1 MIKFEGTSE
10 EKNMPKKLIYTKDPI
25 NWLGVNI
32 GKLEKPAVIILPT
45 EKMLIR
51 MLERFSEGISVDPF
65 PSHDVFPFEEI
76 NTSYTVRS
84 TRLRLLRK
92 LIKGEEPTIATTM
105 HSFLRKTMPPD
116 LFRKSLFLLSPG
128 KEFKLNTSI
137 LKAFGY
143 ERVFSVTEP
152 AQFSIKGGIIDIF
165 VPGDDNPVRI
175 ETFDNKIESIRR
187 FDPGTQRSIER
198 LDSFEFVPG
207 AEALT
212 LEEHLKLAM
221 DRVSYAEKQMGAKA
235 TFKLDD
241 SCNLDTISG
250 MFYKSQSIL
259 ADYLPKETAFIFIE
273 PDKAVD
279 EFSRLEREV
288 LEMLEEKP
296 VEKFLYKRFA
306 GLTPEYFFKLHDYTI
321 LDNREPNFLDWEKST
336 VEERETVLP
345 ERRKKKRE
353 FIPSTPLIDWTE
365 LGTGDLVVH
374 KDYGIGR
381 YLGVKTISS
390 SLGTREY
397 LTLEYR
403 EGTKLYVPVERV
415 DRVHKYVGQEEGIQL
430 NSLKG
435 QRWSR
440 QKKQVEKE
448 IRRRIKELATL
459 YAARENTSGIVL
471 SGDPELEEKLKDS
484 FPHVETEDQLRAIEE
499 VLNDLA
505 QTKPMD
511 RLVSG
516 DAGFGKT
523 EVAIRAA
530 FRAVASGK
538 QVAVLV
544 PTTVLARQH
553 FESFNSRLSP
563 LGVSVKL
570 LDRYTTGKERE
581 HLLKSLKKGTIDVV
595 VGTHS
600 LLSNSVRFYDL
611 GLVIIDEEQLFGVMQ
626 KEHFKKLRL
635 KVNVLSMSATPIPRT
650 LYMALSGLR
659 ELSIIATPPVGRV
672 GAETYVG
679 PKNEKLIRTAVL
691 REINRGGQVI
701 YVHNRV
707 QELADLFEDLKKL
720 LPEVSIGMAHGQ
732 MGKRQFEKV
741 IGDFYSGNLDML
753 LCTTIIESGVD
764 IPRANTLIVDD
775 SQRYGLAQLYQ
786 LRGRV
791 GRSNRRAFSYFLY
804 DIKNFSA
811 QSKERLKAL
820 KEFSGP
826 GSGLRLAMRDM
837 EIRGIG
843 ALLGSEQSGNI
854 SSIGLYLYHEML
866 EKAAREILGKF
877 PEKPEVEETID
888 TEIKGIYYDMVIPD
902 SYVEDS
908 IERLKIYRRIAT
920 SRSVAELRELY
931 EELSDRFGPPKKE
944 VKSLFEVARI
954 RLFAHSMGIRLIDYD
969 RNSEFIRLEFKDTR
983 GFETLNPGR
992 LKLIYN
998 ERESSVF
1005 IYGIEP
1011 NSVMK
1016 TLRKLLSGDGKDDF

>member
-1 MIKFEGTSE
+1 MS
-10 EKNMPKKLIYTKDPI
+10 KKLIYTKDPL
-25 NWLGVNI
+25 NWLGLNI
-32 GKLEKPAVIILPT
+32 REFKRTTVIIFPT
-45 EKMLIR
+45 EKMLNR
-51 MLERFSEGISVDPF
+51 LLEKLPEEISIDPF

-76 NTSYTVRS
+76 NTSFGVRS
-84 TRLRLLRK
+84 ARLKLLRK
-92 LIKGEEPTIATTM
+92 LIKKQVSIIATTM
-105 HSFLRKTMPPD
+105 HSFLRKTIPPD
-116 LFRKSLFLLSPG
+116 ILKGKLLYLAPG
-128 KEFKLNTSI
+128 SEFKLSAS
-137 LKAFGY
+137 LLQAFGY
-143 ERVFSVTEP
+143 ERVFTVTEP

-165 VPGDDNPVRI
+165 VPGDDFPVRI
-175 ETFDNKIESIRR
+175 EVFDSVIESIRN
-187 FDPGTQRSIER
+187 FDPISQRSISR
-198 LDSFEFVPG
+198 LENFEFIPG
-207 AEALT
+207 TEAMGLDEY
-212 LEEHLKLAM
+212 LELAQT
-221 DRVSYAEKQMGAKA
+221 RITYAETQTAAKA
-235 TFKLDD
+235 SFKLDGN
-241 SCNLDTISG
+241 CNLDTVSG
-250 MFYKSQSIL
+250 LFYKSQSIL
-259 ADYLPKETAFIFIE
+259 ADYLPEEVSYIFIE
-273 PDKAVD
+273 PDKGVD

-288 LEMLEEKP
+288 LEILDDRP
-296 VEKFLYKRFA
+296 VEKFLYRRFS
-306 GLTPEYFFKLHDYTI
+306 GIKPEYFFKLSDYII
-321 LDNREPNFLDWEKST
+321 LDSHEPIFLDWDSS
-336 VEERETVLP
+336 VEEESGRVLP
-345 ERRKKKRE
+345 ERKKKKRE
-353 FIPSTPLIDWTE
+353 FIPVTPLIDWTE
-365 LGTGDLVVH
+365 LEIGDFVVH

-403 EGTKLYVPVERV
+403 EGTKLYVPIERV
-415 DRVHKYVGQEEGIQL
+415 DRVHKYIGQEEGVQL

-435 QRWSR
+435 QRWSK
-440 QKKQVEKE
+440 QKRSVEKE
-448 IRRRIKELATL
+448 VRKRIKELAAL
-459 YAARENTSGIVL
+459 YAARENTLGITL
-471 SGDPELEEKLKDS
+471 KGDSELEEKLKDS

-505 QTKPMD
+505 QIKPMD

-530 FRAVASGK
+530 FRAVVSGK

-553 FESFNSRLSP
+553 FESFSSRLSP

-581 HLLKSLKKGTIDVV
+581 NLLMLLKKGLIDVV
-595 VGTHS
+595 IGTHS
-600 LLSNSVRFYDL
+600 LLSDSVRFYDL

-659 ELSIIATPPVGRV
+659 ELSVIATPPAGRI

-679 PKNEKLIRTAVL
+679 PRNDKLIRTAVL

-707 QELADLFEDLKKL
+707 RELADLHEILKRL

-732 MGKRQFEKV
+732 MGKKQFEKV
-741 IGDFYSGNLDML
+741 IGDFYDGNLDML

-791 GRSNRRAFSYFLY
+791 GRSDRRAFAYFLY
-804 DIKNFSA
+804 DVKNLSP
-811 QSKERLKAL
+811 QSRERLKAL

-854 SSIGLYLYHEML
+854 SSVGLYLYHEML
-866 EKAAREILGKF
+866 EKAAKEILGKSF
-877 PEKPEVEETID
+877 EKQEVKDTID
-888 TEIKGIYYDMVIPD
+888 TEIKGIYYDMIIPE

-920 SRSVAELRELY
+920 ARRVSELKELY
-931 EELSDRFGPPKKE
+931 SELIDRFGAAPKE
-944 VKSLFEVARI
+944 VQSLFKVARI
-954 RLFAHSMGIRLIDYD
+954 RLIAHRMGIRLVQYD
-969 RNSEFIRLEFKDTR
+969 NDSEYLRLEFADTR
-983 GFETLNPGR
+983 GFENLNSSNF
-992 LKLIYN
+992 KIIFN
-998 ERESSVF
+998 ERESSAFV
-1005 IYGIEP
+1005 YGVR
-1011 NSVMK
+1011 SRLVME
-1016 TLRKLLSGDGKDDF
+1016 TLNKLLSGDGKDDF